1 MADETMTTPKKT
13 TTRKRPHWSAALVKL
28 EACSEAV
35 DWATTQPTYAKAWE
49 ACTNP
54 DWILWLYERTLGKRS
69 TKPMVLAACDIAETV
84 LKHVTPGEDRPRK
97 AIEVTRAWC
106 AGKAT
111 QEEVGAARAASDA
124 ARAAASAAASDA
136 ARAAA
141 WAAASAAACAAA
153 SDAARAAASDAAR
166 DAAWAAWAA
175 AWDAAWAASD
185 AASDAAW
192 AAAGDAAS
200 AAAWAAQDA
209 ESCRIIRLRCKRP
222 RLPAKGGT

>member
-28 EACSEAV
+28 EACSKAV
-35 DWATTQPTYAKAWE
+35 AWAKKQPTYAKAWE

-111 QEEVGAARAASDA
+111 REDVDAARDAASDA
-124 ARAAASAAASDA
+124 AWAASAAWA

-141 WAAASAAACAAA
+141 WAA
-153 SDAARAAASDAAR
+153 R
-166 DAAWAAWAA
+166 DAAWAAR
-175 AWDAAWAASD
+175 DAAWAASD
-185 AASDAAW
+185 AAS
-192 AAAGDAAS
+192 AAASD
-200 AAAWAAQDA
+200 AQDF

>member
-124 ARAAASAAASDA
+124 ARAAASDAASAASDAACDAASAAAWAAASAAWAARAAAWAAASDA

-141 WAAASAAACAAA
+141 W
-153 SDAARAAASDAAR
+153 DAVWAAR
-166 DAAWAAWAA
+166 D
-175 AWDAAWAASD
+175 
-185 AASDAAW
+185 
-192 AAAGDAAS
+192 
-200 AAAWAAQDA
+200 AAWAAQDA
-209 ESCRIIRLRCKRP
+209 ESCRLIRLRCKRP
-222 RLPAKGGT
+222 ALTRGGK